1 MFLTPPIEDYLT
13 KNVRKK
19 FVTTKFWQIFKL
31 GHPIVMGGEKKP
43 GSNKSFLY
51 IITWEHT
58 IDALE

>member
-43 GSNKSFLY
+43 DSKKSLLY
-51 IITWEHT
+51 IFTRE
-58 IDALE
+58 

>member
-1 MFLTPPIEDYLT
+1 MFLTPPIEDCLT

-19 FVTTKFWQIFKL
+19 FVTAKFWQIFKL

-51 IITWEHT
+51 IFTRE
-58 IDALE
+58 